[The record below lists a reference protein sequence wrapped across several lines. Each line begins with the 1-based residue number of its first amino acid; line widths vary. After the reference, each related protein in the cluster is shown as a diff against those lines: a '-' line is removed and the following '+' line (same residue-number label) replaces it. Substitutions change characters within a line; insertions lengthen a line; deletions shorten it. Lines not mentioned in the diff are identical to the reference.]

1 MSDITQQQFPDEL
14 NHIYATLNQ
23 HDVEQFYAG
32 YQLWYTRQRITTL
45 QEQIGNLH
53 QQISENA
60 ERLQQVQPPAVAF
73 ATLARL
79 QANGVNEIELLDR
92 MLERGEEWL
101 DLTMQRLDYCE
112 QLDFIHDNYA
122 QWCEHALEGAYDWID
137 SMRDAYDDT
146 TPQPV
151 VTTEVD
157 EVSVEATEELLLRK
171 LTSEEEEEVTLKRPS
186 VSLSPSVP
194 ITAETPPEPGLQ
206 ASPEEEPVTALEAQE
221 ARSPQGPEMAF
232 PAETNAEADAST
244 SFVSSEQ
251 ADESEYV
258 EFAPAVEVGT
268 EESGSPQGSDMS
280 FPIQTD
286 GEADSPLI
294 SSEQADESKYVE
306 FAPAVEA
313 GTEESGSP
321 QGPDMSFLVQVDPEA
336 DSLPASSEQGG
347 EGEYVKFAPASEA
360 GMEDTGQAQGSDLS
374 FPVQADMEADS
385 SLLPGEQVDEQEY
398 LEFAPPA
405 EFETE
410 EARPVQ
416 GVTVQE
422 LEIPPPVESVAESDL
437 SLTSNVL
444 TDKDEHTEF
453 TLPSETSP
461 HTEANVDT
469 ELPPVPAE
477 EAPSQEH
484 ADLIS
489 TSEASLPAEAT
500 PVDQITSLEHVEP
513 VPLSENSYLDTP
525 AWMELA
531 ATDVKQEETIP
542 SKADTTHNPIDVQVS
557 ISEYRELPAPEVK
570 SQRERSFWRRLLA
583 IFWP

>member
-45 QEQIGNLH
+45 QEQIGSLH

-137 SMRDAYDDT
+137 SMRDAYYDT

-171 LTSEEEEEVTLKRPS
+171 LTSEEEEEVTLKRPA

-194 ITAETPPEPGLQ
+194 VTAEIPPEPGLQ

-221 ARSPQGPEMAF
+221 AGSPQGPEMAF
-232 PAETNAEADAST
+232 PAETNAEPDAGT
-244 SFVSSEQ
+244 SFVSTEQ
-251 ADESEYV
+251 ADESKYV
-258 EFAPAVEVGT
+258 EFAPAVEAGT
-268 EESGSPQGSDMS
+268 EESGSPQGSEMS

-286 GEADSPLI
+286 AEADSPLI

-321 QGPDMSFLVQVDPEA
+321 QGPEMSFPIQADAEA
-336 DSLPASSEQGG
+336 DSPLISSEQAD
-347 EGEYVKFAPASEA
+347 ESEYV
-360 GMEDTGQAQGSDLS
+360 
-374 FPVQADMEADS
+374 
-385 SLLPGEQVDEQEY
+385 
-398 LEFAPPA
+398 EFAPPSEASLPIEANA
-405 EFETE
+405 ETDLPQVIYD
-410 EARPVQ
+410 AP
-416 GVTVQE
+416 QE
-422 LEIPPPVESVAESDL
+422 LETQLPAEEGTEDGSILIPG
-437 SLTSNVL
+437 
-444 TDKDEHTEF
+444 
-453 TLPSETSP
+453 
-461 HTEANVDT
+461 
-469 ELPPVPAE
+469 E

-500 PVDQITSLEHVEP
+500 PTADASPAPVDQITSLEHVEP

-542 SKADTTHNPIDVQVS
+542 SKADTTHNQIDVQVS
-557 ISEYRELPAPEVK
+557 IPEYRELPPPEVK